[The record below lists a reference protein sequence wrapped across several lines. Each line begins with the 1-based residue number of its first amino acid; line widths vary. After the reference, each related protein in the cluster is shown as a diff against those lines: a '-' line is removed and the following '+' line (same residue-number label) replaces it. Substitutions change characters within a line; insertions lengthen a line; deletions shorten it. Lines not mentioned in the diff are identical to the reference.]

1 MDDTVLKH
9 RIQLSDHFTLPRLL
23 LFSLPSI
30 GMQLVDNTYQ
40 VADGYFISNYIGD
53 TAFGAENLIFPV
65 LLIVMSVGL
74 MFGSGASA
82 LLAREMGEGRR
93 ENASRLM
100 TMLTLVLAALGVVL
114 SAILFAL
121 MPTVSRWV
129 GASEDTIGYCVSY
142 GRVLCLFMPFQMLS
156 MSFHP
161 LLIAAER
168 PGMGLAVTLANAA
181 VNILLDWLFVAG
193 FGWGME
199 GAAVA
204 TGLAWMVSAVIPI
217 VFFLRNRE
225 GLHFGRPRRDFKALG
240 QTVYNGASEMVDAIA
255 YAVVAVIFNLQLI
268 NYLGDAGVEAYAVGE
283 YVSGLLSA
291 VFYGISMSIVP
302 VAGYHLGQSNKKE
315 LHTLWHKGM
324 LLMVCGGV
332 LATLLCYFLAEPLA
346 GIFVGYHASLHALS
360 AHALRLISLGFLI
373 GGVTVYAG
381 SYFTGVNQGTASLLI
396 ALAKGI
402 VGPLLMVWILP
413 AIFGA
418 DALWLAYPLAEVL
431 ALIAVAACIFWW
443 WRGGE
448 DRHLGESVEESAEC

>member
-1 MDDTVLKH
+1 M
-9 RIQLSDHFTLPRLL
+9 
-23 LFSLPSI
+23 
-30 GMQLVDNTYQ
+30 
-40 VADGYFISNYIGD
+40 
-53 TAFGAENLIFPV
+53 
-65 LLIVMSVGL
+65 
-74 MFGSGASA
+74 
-82 LLAREMGEGRR
+82 
-93 ENASRLM
+93 
-100 TMLTLVLAALGVVL
+100 
-114 SAILFAL
+114 
-121 MPTVSRWV
+121 
-129 GASEDTIGYCVSY
+129 
-142 GRVLCLFMPFQMLS
+142 
-156 MSFHP
+156 
-161 LLIAAER
+161 
-168 PGMGLAVTLANAA
+168 
-181 VNILLDWLFVAG
+181 
-193 FGWGME
+193 
-199 GAAVA
+199 
-204 TGLAWMVSAVIPI
+204 
-217 VFFLRNRE
+217 
-225 GLHFGRPRRDFKALG
+225 
-240 QTVYNGASEMVDAIA
+240 
-255 YAVVAVIFNLQLI
+255 
-268 NYLGDAGVEAYAVGE
+268 EAYAVGE

-302 VAGYHLGQSNKKE
+302 VAGYHLGQSHKKE

-332 LATLLCYFLAEPLA
+332 LVTLLCYFLAEPLA

-448 DRHLGESVEESAEC
+448 DRHLGESVEEAAEC